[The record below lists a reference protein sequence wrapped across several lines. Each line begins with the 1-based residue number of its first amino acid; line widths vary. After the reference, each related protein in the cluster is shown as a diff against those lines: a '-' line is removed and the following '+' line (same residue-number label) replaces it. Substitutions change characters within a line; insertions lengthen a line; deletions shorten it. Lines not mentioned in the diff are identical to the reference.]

1 MSLYEEQFRNLK
13 RIVEDREKEISVL
26 QGKVAHAINEGELE
40 AARLNEDRERLRHK
54 ISELEL
60 ENQHNLEI

>member
-1 MSLYEEQFRNLK
+1 LK